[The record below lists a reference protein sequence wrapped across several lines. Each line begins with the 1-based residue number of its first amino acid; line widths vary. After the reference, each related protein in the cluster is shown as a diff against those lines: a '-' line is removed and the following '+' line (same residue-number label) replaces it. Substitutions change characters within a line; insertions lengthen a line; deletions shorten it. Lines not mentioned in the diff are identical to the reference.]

1 MYQCVWCKK
10 SSFTIRNEHNKI
22 DVISNTHIQTK
33 QTVYKCVTSHNIW
46 SKMPIIKKDP
56 KK

>member
-1 MYQCVWCKK
+1 MFVRCKK
-10 SSFTIRNEHNKI
+10 SSFKIRNEHNKI

-33 QTVYKCVTSHNIW
+33 QTVYKCVTSHIIL
-46 SKMPIIKKDP
+46 SKIAIIKKDP